1 MRLVIVFVAVLAV
14 GLGKLL
20 LLMLSLLL
28 LFLKRTVF
36 FHSRSNSSLKLNVF
50 IRFFTPAQE
59 QESSGPSTPAPRS
72 AAPTANPTA
81 NPRAF
86 QPQQQQAGWSYS
98 LSWGQQQQP
107 MKYQQRQQQGY
118 GLRVPGYDS
127 LSLSIIRARER
138 TNV

>member
-1 MRLVIVFVAVLAV
+1 MVFVAVLAV

-20 LLMLSLLL
+20 LLLLLLSLLL

-36 FHSRSNSSLKLNVF
+36 FHSRSNSILKLNVF
-50 IRFFTPAQE
+50 ICFFTPAQE

-72 AAPTANPTA
+72 AAPASAPAA

-98 LSWGQQQQP
+98 SSWGQQQQQP
-107 MKYQQRQQQGY
+107 MQYQQGPQQGY
-118 GLRVPGYDS
+118 GFQVM
-127 LSLSIIRARER
+127 
-138 TNV
+138 TV